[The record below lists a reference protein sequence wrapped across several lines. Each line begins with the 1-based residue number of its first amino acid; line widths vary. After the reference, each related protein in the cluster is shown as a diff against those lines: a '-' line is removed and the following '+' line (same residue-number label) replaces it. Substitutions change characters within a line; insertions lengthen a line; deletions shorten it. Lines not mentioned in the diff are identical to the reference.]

1 MPAVERWAAKVF
13 SSRRDGGDAPL
24 GQDPPGRVDDL
35 VPAAVVEGEDDG
47 HVPVGPGQ
55 GLDPLELPERG
66 RGDALPPADDLEP
79 EVVLDEEPVVPDQV
93 LPEEPPEPADLVAGP
108 FPVLARE
115 GEEGQDVDAEAGRGL
130 DDLPDRR
137 GAGLVALD
145 PGQPPLPGPAAVAVH
160 DHGDVAGQAVGID
173 LEEKAVL
180 FGPRR
185 EKFLEVLLHR
195 PPIIA

>member
-1 MPAVERWAAKVF
+1 MCRL
-13 SSRRDGGDAPL
+13 D
-24 GQDPPGRVDDL
+24 
-35 VPAAVVEGEDDG
+35 
-47 HVPVGPGQ
+47 PGQ
-55 GLDPLELPERG
+55 GLDPLELLERG
-66 RGDALPPADDLEP
+66 PGDALPAADDLEP
-79 EVVLDEEPVVPDQV
+79 EVVLDEKPVVPDQV
-93 LPEEPPEPADLVAGP
+93 LPEEPPEPADLGAGP

-130 DDLPDRR
+130 DDLADGR

-145 PGQPPLPGPAAVAVH
+145 PGQPALGGPAAVAVH
-160 DHGDVAGQAVGID
+160 DDGDVAGKAVGID